1 VNLEQLIEALKEL
14 RDSKGAVDAHRTADE
29 YLLEFI
35 NDKRV
40 DAVFDAITKPY
51 G

>member
-1 VNLEQLIEALKEL
+1 MNIEQLIEALTEL
-14 RDSKGAVDAHRTADE
+14 RDSRDSADIHRTADE

-40 DAVFDAITKPY
+40 DAIFDAITKPY
-51 G
+51 S